1 MKVFARKKILDKM
14 FEAALKE
21 KFSELKRRY
30 EPDLVFEIWAQLLKM
45 GGMKALLDKK
55 EWDEKMT
62 MEEALDCLDGYAIL
76 IESLILKEKKKE
88 VKREP
93 QADEVVIPFVV

>member
-1 MKVFARKKILDKM
+1 MKAYARKKILDKM

-30 EPDLVFEIWAQLLKM
+30 EPDLVFEIWAQLLQM
-45 GGMKALLDKK
+45 GGIKALLDKK

-62 MEEALDCLDGYAIL
+62 IKEALDCLDGYAVL
-76 IESLILKEKKKE
+76 IESFILEEKKGGVKMHRQTNE
-88 VKREP
+88 VT
-93 QADEVVIPFVV
+93 IPLIA

>member
-1 MKVFARKKILDKM
+1 MKAYGRKKILDKM

-45 GGMKALLDKK
+45 GGIKALLDKE

-62 MEEALDCLDGYAIL
+62 IEEVLDCLDGYAVL

-88 VKREP
+88 VKQDR
-93 QADEVVIPFVV
+93 QTDEVVIPLLA